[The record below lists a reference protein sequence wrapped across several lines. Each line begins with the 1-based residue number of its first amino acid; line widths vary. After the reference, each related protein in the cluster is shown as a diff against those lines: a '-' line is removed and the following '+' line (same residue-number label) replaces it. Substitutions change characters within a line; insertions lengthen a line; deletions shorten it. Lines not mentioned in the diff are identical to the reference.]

1 MKISGAPSAVDLD
14 LCYPAKLFG
23 LLLRATVLNFKFI
36 TGFKSSHFF
45 LFEKGEKIERKEKL
59 KLWLIVTRQMSRQIV
74 RTMSR
79 YIDRPVD
86 R

>member
-36 TGFKSSHFF
+36 TGFKSSSHFF
-45 LFEKGEKIERKEKL
+45 LFSKRGKNREKREIEAL
-59 KLWLIVTRQMSRQIV
+59 A
-74 RTMSR
+74 
-79 YIDRPVD
+79 DRD
-86 R
+86 QADEQTDC